1 MDKTLQSQFLLDP
14 SVTFLNFGSFG
25 ACVKPVFEEYQQW
38 QLQMEREPVQFITV
52 KGYGYL
58 KQSLAALGNYINC
71 AADDLVYVTN
81 PSYAVNIIAKSL
93 ALEPGDEVL
102 ATNLEYGACD
112 KTWEYYCKKKGARY
126 VRQEITLP
134 LTTKEKAVEDF
145 FKGLSPRTKLIFI
158 NQVTSA
164 TALVLPVKE
173 ICEIARQ
180 KKIMTFVDGAHVPGQ
195 IPLDLAKLGADMY
208 TGACHKWMM
217 TPKGCSFLYV
227 KKELQDLFDP
237 LLISWG
243 YNSPPLSH
251 SKFLDYHQL
260 QGTRDFTAFL
270 TVPRAIRFM
279 KENKWVEVAAECRL
293 LVQKNAKRFCDLVR
307 TSPLCPLS
315 DEFLAQMFSIPV
327 NCKEPEKLKQH
338 LFEKYKIEIPVMRQD
353 ANVFI
358 RYSINAFNTQ
368 ADLDKLYDALKEIIE
383 STDLISRAESLQ

>member
-1 MDKTLQSQFLLDP
+1 MDKTLHSQFLLDP

-112 KTWEYYCKKKGARY
+112 KTWEYYCKKKGAKY

-134 LTTKEKAVEDF
+134 LTTKEKVVEDF
-145 FKGLSPRTKLIFI
+145 FKGLSPKTKLIFI

-180 KKIMTFVDGAHVPGQ
+180 KKIMTFIDGAHVPGQ
-195 IPLDLAKLGADMY
+195 IPLDLSKLGADMY

-251 SKFLDYHQL
+251 SKFLDYHLL

-279 KENKWVEVAAECRL
+279 KENKWEEVATECRL

-307 TSPLCPLS
+307 TSPLCPVS

-358 RYSINAFNTQ
+358 RYSINTFNTQ

-383 STDLISRAESLQ
+383 STDLISRPESLR